1 MTTFTLDSI
10 QFHVLPMRTRFPFKY
25 GIASLSSLPHLFVT
39 AKLVVNGK
47 PAEGLASE
55 GLAPK
60 WFTKDPNT
68 TPEQDVAEML
78 SVIQNAA
85 RIGREAGLNAVTFF
99 QWWKALYDE
108 QSLWAKHR
116 ELPML
121 LANLGTSLIERA
133 VLDGL
138 CKALGLPLHQLLKTD
153 ELAID
158 LGGVRGEL
166 AGMKVAD
173 VTAPTPV
180 MKVSA
185 RHTIG
190 LADPLSA
197 ADVPEAERVNDGLPY
212 TLDENIRAYGLTWFK
227 IKVCGKIESDIAR
240 LRAIAAVLDSCCTEP
255 YRCTLDGNEQFTD
268 IAAFQEFYRTLA
280 SDPALKR
287 LFASILMIEQPM
299 YRGQALDDA
308 VGEKLRTWSDGL
320 PMIIDESDGSLDDLP
335 RALSLGYQ
343 GTSHKNCKGVTKG
356 LANAALLKR
365 RGLPWLSGEDLAS
378 VGPVAMLQD
387 LCVASLLGI
396 THVERNGHHYFRGLS
411 MYDEQV
417 QADVLRA
424 HAGFYRQHESGFP
437 TLDIRNGLLDVS
449 TLHAAPF
456 ACGAHLS
463 MSAYEPLNDWI
474 KRGGIGEL

>member
-1 MTTFTLDSI
+1 MTLFTLESI

-39 AKLVVNGK
+39 VNLVVNGK

-60 WFTKDPNT
+60 WFTKDPHS
-68 TPEQDVAEML
+68 TPEEDVAEML
-78 SVIQNAA
+78 SVVQNAA
-85 RIGREAGLNAVTFF
+85 RIGREAGRNAVTFF
-99 QWWKALYDE
+99 HWWKSLYDE

-121 LANLGTSLIERA
+121 LANLGTSLVERA

-138 CKALGLPLHQLLKTD
+138 CKALGLPLHRLMKSGQ
-153 ELAID
+153 LAID
-158 LGGVRGEL
+158 LGAVRGEL
-166 AGMKVAD
+166 TGLSVAE
-173 VTAPTPV
+173 VIAPDPV
-180 MKVSA
+180 MKVNV

-197 ADVPEAERVNDGLPY
+197 ADVPESERVNDGLPY
-212 TLDENIRAYGLTWFK
+212 SLDENIRAYGLSYFK
-227 IKVCGKIESDIAR
+227 IKVCGKAEADINR
-240 LRAIAAVLDSCCTEP
+240 LRAIAAVLDDCCLEP
-255 YRCTLDGNEQFTD
+255 YHCTLDGNEQFSD
-268 IAAFQEFYRTLA
+268 MAAFQDFYRELA
-280 SDPALKR
+280 ADPALKR
-287 LFASILMIEQPM
+287 LFGSIILIEQPI
-299 YRGQALDDA
+299 YRAQALNEA
-308 VGEKLRTWSDGL
+308 VGEGLRSWSDGL

-343 GTSHKNCKGVTKG
+343 GTSHKNCKGVIKG

-365 RGLPWLSGEDLAS
+365 RGLTHLSGEDLAS

-387 LCVASLLGI
+387 LCVASMLGI

-411 MYDEQV
+411 MYDARV

-424 HAGFYRQHESGFP
+424 HEGFYRKHDEGFP
-437 TLDIRNGLLDVS
+437 TLDIRSGLLDVS

-456 ACGAHLS
+456 ACGARLD
-463 MSAYEPLNDWI
+463 MALYEPLNAWI
-474 KRGGIGEL
+474 KRGGISEL

>member
-1 MTTFTLDSI
+1 
-10 QFHVLPMRTRFPFKY
+10 
-25 GIASLSSLPHLFVT
+25 
-39 AKLVVNGK
+39 
-47 PAEGLASE
+47 
-55 GLAPK
+55 
-60 WFTKDPNT
+60 
-68 TPEQDVAEML
+68 
-78 SVIQNAA
+78 
-85 RIGREAGLNAVTFF
+85 
-99 QWWKALYDE
+99 
-108 QSLWAKHR
+108 
-116 ELPML
+116 
-121 LANLGTSLIERA
+121 
-133 VLDGL
+133 VLD
-138 CKALGLPLHQLLKTD
+138 T
-153 ELAID
+153 
-158 LGGVRGEL
+158 
-166 AGMKVAD
+166 
-173 VTAPTPV
+173 
-180 MKVSA
+180 
-185 RHTIG
+185 
-190 LADPLSA
+190 
-197 ADVPEAERVNDGLPY
+197 
-212 TLDENIRAYGLTWFK
+212 
-227 IKVCGKIESDIAR
+227 
-240 LRAIAAVLDSCCTEP
+240 CCTEP

-308 VGEKLRTWSDGL
+308 VGEKLRTWTDGL

-424 HAGFYRQHESGFP
+424 HEGFYRKHEAGFP